1 MKFNFSKETEEFLK
15 IITKTAQANNV
26 RVFFVGGIVRDN
38 LLNIVNN
45 DIDIIVEGNAI
56 ELSKKFPSEIIIK
69 SVHGD
74 FGTVKIEYKGINID
88 IASTRTEKY
97 PYSGCLPEIIEL
109 GVDIERDVKRRD
121 FTVNALY
128 SEITFVDNKLNYKLI
143 DLTDGVSDIKNKIL
157 RVLHKKSYRDD
168 PTRILRGLNFKYRFG
183 FDFSDVDKI
192 LISEYMKSINLENAS
207 KDRIKDVFQIVLSNK
222 YQDEIFREIIN
233 NKYYKIISNSDLSV
247 DFALLNK
254 TLANIDL
261 NIEEKSCLYSDIL
274 FSKEIILPEFK
285 DKISKYKFYSNLNSV
300 QKALLFYK
308 TQDSDIILYTN
319 IKINLKGKDLINLN
333 YKEGKTIGEILDAI
347 LTAKLDNP
355 SIFSDLSDEIN
366 WVKNRFPKK

>member
-128 SEITFVDNKLNYKLI
+128 SEITLIGNKLNYKLI

-157 RVLHKKSYRDD
+157 RVLHKKSYIDD

-254 TLANIDL
+254 TLAGIDL

-274 FSKEIILPEFK
+274 FSKEILLPEFK

>member
-15 IITKTAQANNV
+15 IITKTAQTNNV
-26 RVFFVGGIVRDN
+26 RVFFVGGIVRDYC
-38 LLNIVNN
+38 LNMVNN

-56 ELSKKFPSEIIIK
+56 ELSKKFPSDITIK

-121 FTVNALY
+121 FTVNSLY
-128 SEITFVDNKLNYKLI
+128 SEITLIDNKLNYKLI

-183 FDFSDVDKI
+183 FDFSDIDKI

-207 KDRIKDVFQIVLSNK
+207 KDRIKEVFQIILSNK
-222 YQDEIFREIIN
+222 YQDEIFREIIDN
-233 NKYYKIISNSDLSV
+233 EYYKIISNSDLSV
-247 DFALLNK
+247 DFTLLNK
-254 TLANIDL
+254 TLANINL
-261 NIEEKSCLYSDIL
+261 NIEEKSCLYLDIL
-274 FSKEIILPEFK
+274 FSKEILLPEFK

-355 SIFSDLSDEIN
+355 SAFSDLSDEIN
-366 WVKNRFPKK
+366 WVENRFPKK

>member
-15 IITKTAQANNV
+15 IITKTAQTNNV
-26 RVFFVGGIVRDN
+26 RVFFVGGIVRDYC
-38 LLNIVNN
+38 LNMVNN

-56 ELSKKFPSEIIIK
+56 ELSKKFPSDITIK

-121 FTVNALY
+121 FTVNSLY
-128 SEITFVDNKLNYKLI
+128 SEITLIDNKLNYKLI

-207 KDRIKDVFQIVLSNK
+207 KDRIKEVFQIVLSNK
-222 YQDEIFREIIN
+222 YQDEIFREIIDN
-233 NKYYKIISNSDLSV
+233 EYYKIISNLDLSV
-247 DFALLNK
+247 DFTLLNK
-254 TLANIDL
+254 TLANIDI

-274 FSKEIILPEFK
+274 FSKEILLPEFK

-300 QKALLFYK
+300 QKAFLFYK

-355 SIFSDLSDEIN
+355 SAFSDLSDEIN

>member
-128 SEITFVDNKLNYKLI
+128 SEITLVDNKLNYKLI

-183 FDFSDVDKI
+183 FDFSDIDKI

-222 YQDEIFREIIN
+222 YQDEIFREIIDN
-233 NKYYKIISNSDLSV
+233 EYHKIISNSDLSV
-247 DFALLNK
+247 DFTLLNK

-261 NIEEKSCLYSDIL
+261 NIEEKSCFYSDIL

>member
-15 IITKTAQANNV
+15 IITKTAQTNNV
-26 RVFFVGGIVRDN
+26 RVFFVGGIVRDYC
-38 LLNIVNN
+38 LNMVNN

-56 ELSKKFPSEIIIK
+56 ELSKKFPSDITIK

-128 SEITFVDNKLNYKLI
+128 SEITLVDNKLNYKLI

-183 FDFSDVDKI
+183 FDFSDIDKI

-222 YQDEIFREIIN
+222 YQDEIFREIIDN
-233 NKYYKIISNSDLSV
+233 EYHKIISNSDLSV
-247 DFALLNK
+247 DFTLLNK

-261 NIEEKSCLYSDIL
+261 NIEEKSCFYSDIL

-355 SIFSDLSDEIN
+355 SVFSDLSDEIN

>member
-128 SEITFVDNKLNYKLI
+128 SEITLVDNKLNYKLI